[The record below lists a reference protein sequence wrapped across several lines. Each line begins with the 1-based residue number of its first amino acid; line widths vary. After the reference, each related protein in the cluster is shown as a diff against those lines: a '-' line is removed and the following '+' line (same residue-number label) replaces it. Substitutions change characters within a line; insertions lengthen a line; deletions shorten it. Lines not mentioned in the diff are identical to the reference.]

1 MKTQKKVR
9 RKKKRLPRVPVES
22 YFCTHCNK
30 EHFRGL
36 VSKLRFA
43 KHYIMFRKKEE
54 GKLATKEEIVQKPL
68 PKVSFDGSLKE
79 LDTSKRSKDVLD
91 AHNFLKARIVG
102 QDHAVNSFTNL
113 IAKIEADICDP
124 YRPRGTY
131 LFLGPT
137 GVGKTRLTEALAEFF
152 FHSRKKMVKINC
164 GEMAT
169 MFSFKKFG
177 ARLFYDDNIALR
189 TKSGKQLG
197 LILLDEIEKSTVL
210 LYKLLLGILDRASMT
225 IDDQDVDLSH
235 TVIVMTSNLG
245 SKQIMEVLSKHK
257 RTIEKAQGQ
266 IDRSIHKEMH
276 HNAVHAATE
285 RFSPEFFNRL
295 DEVVVFN
302 PLLKEQLHQI
312 VEMEMQA
319 IEQRLVAHDI
329 RIKCGD
335 HATDYLLQEG
345 TDVRYGARHLRRA
358 LERLVVQ
365 PIAHMITTGQLK
377 QHSRVKIL
385 YQSGKLHFRKVSHG
399 TSSR

>member
-1 MKTQKKVR
+1 MPKAEKKKR
-9 RKKKRLPRVPVES
+9 RKRKRLPRVPVES

-30 EHFRGL
+30 EHFKGL

-43 KHYIMFRKKEE
+43 KHYVMFRKKEE
-54 GKLATKEEIVQKPL
+54 GKLLSKEEVITKPL
-68 PKVSFDGSLKE
+68 PKVKFEGKLTE
-79 LDTSKRSKDVLD
+79 LDSHKRSKEVLD
-91 AHNFLKARIVG
+91 AHNFLRSKIVG
-102 QDHAVNSFTNL
+102 QDHAVDRFTNL

-124 YRPRGTY
+124 YKPRGTY

-137 GVGKTRLTEALAEFF
+137 GVGKTRLTEALAEYF

-189 TKSGKQLG
+189 TRSGKQLG
-197 LILLDEIEKSTVL
+197 LILLDEIEKATIL
-210 LYKLLLGILDRASMT
+210 LYKILLGVLDRASMT
-225 IDDQDVDLSH
+225 IDDQEVDLSH
-235 TVIVMTSNLG
+235 TVVVMTSNLG
-245 SKQIMEVLSKHK
+245 SKQIMEVLSKHR
-257 RTIEKAQGQ
+257 RTIEKSEGK
-266 IDRSIHKEMH
+266 IDHEIHKEMH
-276 HNAVHAATE
+276 KQAVHAATE

-295 DEVVVFN
+295 DDVVVFN

-312 VEMEMQA
+312 VAME
-319 IEQRLVAHDI
+319 IENVEQRLVAHDI
-329 RIKCGD
+329 RIKCMD
-335 HATDYLLQEG
+335 HATDYLLKEG
-345 TDVRYGARHLRRA
+345 TDIRYGARHLRRA

-385 YQSGKLHFRKVSHG
+385 FQDGKLHFRKV
-399 TSSR
+399 TK